1 MEEISILK
9 IRDVLSPQEMA
20 TLEENK
26 GAFKGHRCVAN
37 ARLVYRLLGYECV
50 EGFILA
56 VLNGSCNMRY
66 CRHCWNMTTDGRH
79 FDVTAEYCFP
89 KQPDEIRYTAMA
101 SCNEADYEKLE
112 REEPARV
119 FCSKAVSC
127 VAELNYD
134 VDLDELKRLEKVIF
148 DRGKELG
155 DVTDEFLKEIN
166 PIELDKRLQELRDKD
181 EKCKDAFTHYKKK
194 LGETIDSLTKDLSL
208 EEKQIF
214 QGIINDIMSD
224 TTTDTTRS
232 RLQKLE
238 NLKNAVLPYRN

>member
-1 MEEISILK
+1 MEVKILR
-9 IRDVLSPQEMA
+9 INDVLSPEEIA
-20 TLEENK
+20 TLEEHK
-26 GAFKGHRCVAN
+26 AAFKGHLCVAN
-37 ARLVYRLLGYECV
+37 ARLVCRLLGYECI

-56 VLNGSCNMRY
+56 VLDDSRDMRY
-66 CRHCWNMTTDGRH
+66 CRHCWNMTADGRH
-79 FDVTAEYCFP
+79 FDITAEYCFP

-112 REEPARV
+112 KEEPAWV
-119 FCSKAVSC
+119 FCSKAVYH
-127 VAELNYD
+127 VAELNFLFD
-134 VDLDELKRLEKVIF
+134 MDELKRLEKVIF

-155 DVTDEFLKEIN
+155 DVTDEFLKELN
-166 PIELDKRLQELRDKD
+166 PIEQDNKLQELRDKD
-181 EKCKDAFTHYKKK
+181 EKCKDAFSRYKKK

-214 QGIINDIMSD
+214 RGITNDIMSD

-238 NLKNAVLPYRN
+238 DMKNAVLQYLN